1 MRVLIVEDEEYIARF
16 LKKGLEE
23 ESYAVDVA
31 GDGPMA
37 LDWVAG
43 ASYDLILL
51 DIMLPGLTGFEVCR
65 ILRQRGVATPILILT
80 ARDEV
85 DDRVTGLDAGADDYL
100 PKPFAFKELLARMR
114 ALTRRTTASMTTPE
128 TVLKLADL
136 SLDTVTH
143 RAKRG
148 EREIELTAKEYA
160 LLEYFLRQARRPL
173 SRTLI
178 RESVWSYD
186 YYGTSNVVDVYVR
199 HLRQK
204 LEAHGEPPLIHT
216 VRGVGYKVDETK

>member
-1 MRVLIVEDEEYIARF
+1 MRILVVEDEVRIARF

-31 GDGPMA
+31 PDGSAA
-37 LDWVAG
+37 LDWAAG
-43 ASYDLILL
+43 ANYDLILL
-51 DIMLPGLTGFEVCR
+51 DVMLPGLNGFEVCQV
-65 ILRQRGVATPILILT
+65 LRQRGVAAPILMLT

-100 PKPFAFKELLARMR
+100 SKPFAFKELLARIR
-114 ALTRRTTASMTTPE
+114 ALTRRASTSGTPE

-136 SLDTVTH
+136 SLDTITH

-160 LLEYFLRQARRPL
+160 LLEYLLRHAHRPL
-173 SRTLI
+173 SRTMI
-178 RESVWSYD
+178 RESIWGYD
-186 YYGTSNVVDVYVR
+186 YYGASNVVDVYVR

-216 VRGVGYKVDETK
+216 VRGVGYQADEAE

>member
-1 MRVLIVEDEEYIARF
+1 MRILIVEDEERIARF

-31 GDGPMA
+31 PDGAAA

-43 ASYDLILL
+43 ATYDLILL
-51 DIMLPGLTGFEVCR
+51 DVMLPGLNGFEVCR
-65 ILRQRGVATPILILT
+65 ILRQRGVATPILMLT

-100 PKPFAFKELLARMR
+100 PKPFAFKELLARLR
-114 ALTRRTTASMTTPE
+114 ALARRATTAATPD

-136 SLDTVTH
+136 SLDTITH

-160 LLEYFLRQARRPL
+160 LLEYLLRNVRRTL

-178 RESVWSYD
+178 RESIWGYD
-186 YYGTSNVVDVYVR
+186 YYGASNVVDVYVR

-216 VRGVGYKVDETK
+216 VRGVGYKAAEAE

>member
-1 MRVLIVEDEEYIARF
+1 MRILVVEDEERIARF

-23 ESYAVDVA
+23 ESYAVDVV
-31 GDGPMA
+31 GDGASA

-43 ASYDLILL
+43 AGYDLILL
-51 DIMLPGLTGFEVCR
+51 DVMLPGLNGFEVCR
-65 ILRQRGVATPILILT
+65 LLRQREVSTPILILT

-100 PKPFAFKELLARMR
+100 PKPFAFKELLARIR
-114 ALTRRTTASMTTPE
+114 ALTRRA
-128 TVLKLADL
+128 TVSPPANTLMELADL

-148 EREIELTAKEYA
+148 ERDIELTVKEYA
-160 LLEYFLRQARRPL
+160 LLDYLMRNPRRPL
-173 SRTLI
+173 SRTQI
-178 RESVWSYD
+178 RESIWGYN
-186 YYGTSNVVDVYVR
+186 YYGASNVVDVYVR

-204 LEAHGEPPLIHT
+204 LEANGEPPLIQT
-216 VRGVGYKVDETK
+216 VRGVGYKIDDPE

>member
-1 MRVLIVEDEEYIARF
+1 MRLLVVEDEERIARF

-31 GDGPMA
+31 VDGPAA

-43 ASYDLILL
+43 ANYDLILL
-51 DIMLPGLTGFEVCR
+51 DVMLPGLTGFEVCR
-65 ILRQRGVATPILILT
+65 ILRQRGVVTPILMLT
-80 ARDEV
+80 ARDDV

-100 PKPFAFKELLARMR
+100 PKPFAFKELLARVR
-114 ALTRRTTASMTTPE
+114 ALVRRGTVAGTPE

-136 SLDTVTH
+136 SLDTITH

-148 EREIELTAKEYA
+148 EREIDLTAKEYA
-160 LLEYFLRQARRPL
+160 LLEYFLRHVRRPL
-173 SRTLI
+173 SRTMI
-178 RESVWSYD
+178 RESIWGYD
-186 YYGTSNVVDVYVR
+186 YYGASNVVDVYVR

-204 LEAHGEPPLIHT
+204 LEAHGEPALIHT
-216 VRGVGYKVDETK
+216 VRGVGYKADEAE

>member
-1 MRVLIVEDEEYIARF
+1 MRVLVVEDEERIARF

-23 ESYAVDVA
+23 ESYAVDVV
-31 GDGPMA
+31 GDGSSA

-51 DIMLPGLTGFEVCR
+51 DVMLPGLTGFEVCR
-65 ILRQRGVATPILILT
+65 LLRQRGVSTPILMLT

-100 PKPFAFKELLARMR
+100 PKPFAFKELLARIR
-114 ALTRRTTASMTTPE
+114 ALTRRA
-128 TVLKLADL
+128 TVSPPANTLIELADL

-148 EREIELTAKEYA
+148 ERDIELTVKEYA
-160 LLEYFLRQARRPL
+160 LLDYLMRNPRRPL
-173 SRTLI
+173 SRTQI
-178 RESVWSYD
+178 RESIWGYD
-186 YYGTSNVVDVYVR
+186 YYGASNVVDVYVR

-204 LEAHGEPPLIHT
+204 LEANGEPPLIQT
-216 VRGVGYKVDETK
+216 VRGVGYKIDDPE

>member
-1 MRVLIVEDEEYIARF
+1 MRLLVVEDEERIARF

-31 GDGPMA
+31 PDGPAA

-43 ASYDLILL
+43 VRYDIILL
-51 DIMLPGLTGFEVCR
+51 DVMLPGLSGFEVCR
-65 ILRQRGVATPILILT
+65 ILRERGITSLILMLT

-100 PKPFAFKELLARMR
+100 PKPFAFKELLARLR
-114 ALTRRTTASMTTPE
+114 ALTRRAETSAMSQ
-128 TVLKLADL
+128 TVLKLGDL
-136 SLDTVTH
+136 TLDTVTH
-143 RAKRG
+143 RAQRG
-148 EREIELTAKEYA
+148 RRVIELTAKEYA
-160 LLEYFLRQARRPL
+160 LLEYFLRNARLPL

-178 RESVWSYD
+178 RESIWGYD
-186 YYGTSNVVDVYVR
+186 YYGASNVVDVYVR

-204 LEAHGEPPLIHT
+204 LETHGEPPLIHT
-216 VRGVGYKVDETK
+216 IRGVGYKADETE